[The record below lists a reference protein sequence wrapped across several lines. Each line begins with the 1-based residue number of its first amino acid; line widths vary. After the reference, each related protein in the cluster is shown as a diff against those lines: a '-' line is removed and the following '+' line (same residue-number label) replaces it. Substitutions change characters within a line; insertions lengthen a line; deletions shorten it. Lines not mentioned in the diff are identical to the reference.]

1 MLQSSAFDYI
11 NVLDKAA
18 DASWLRESVLANNIA
33 NATTPDFKRYD
44 VNFQSLLER
53 EMMDSKFNRNL
64 DEKVHNVNLRRLTAT
79 SQIDL
84 AAESFSY
91 RLDDNNV
98 DIHLKH
104 MTNPPLR
111 GTRACRV
118 RMRMGKTVIICSR
131 TMNVPNRI
139 SQILPENIW

>member
-1 MLQSSAFDYI
+1 MIQSSAFDYI

-33 NATTPDFKRYD
+33 NATTPEFKRYD
-44 VNFQSLLER
+44 VDFQSLLER

-64 DEKVHNVNLRRLTAT
+64 DEKVHNVNLGRLTAT
-79 SQIDL
+79 SQIDM

-98 DIHLKH
+98 DIHTENVELASEQIRYQAL
-104 MTNPPLR
+104 TDSISQEF
-111 GTRACRV
+111 T
-118 RMRMGKTVIICSR
+118 RMRTAIG
-131 TMNVPNRI
+131 N
-139 SQILPENIW
+139 

>member
-18 DASWLRESVLANNIA
+18 DASWLRESTLANNIA

-53 EMMDSKFNRNL
+53 EMMDTKYNRNL
-64 DEKVHNVNLRRLTAT
+64 DEKVHNVNLNRLTAT
-79 SQIDL
+79 SQIDM

-91 RLDDNNV
+91 RLDGNNV
-98 DIHLKH
+98 DIHTENVELASEQ
-104 MTNPPLR
+104 LR
-111 GTRACRV
+111 YQALTDSITQEFS
-118 RMRMGKTVIICSR
+118 RMRSAIG
-131 TMNVPNRI
+131 N
-139 SQILPENIW
+139 

>member
-44 VNFQSLLER
+44 VDFQSLLER

-64 DEKVHNVNLRRLTAT
+64 DEKVHNTNLSRLTAT
-79 SQIDL
+79 SQIDM

-91 RLDDNNV
+91 RLDGNNV
-98 DIHLKH
+98 DIHTENVELASEQIRYQAL
-104 MTNPPLR
+104 TDSISQEFS
-111 GTRACRV
+111 
-118 RMRMGKTVIICSR
+118 RMRTAIG
-131 TMNVPNRI
+131 N
-139 SQILPENIW
+139 

>member
-98 DIHLKH
+98 DIHTENVELASEQIRYQAL
-104 MTNPPLR
+104 TDSISQEFS
-111 GTRACRV
+111 
-118 RMRMGKTVIICSR
+118 RMRTAIG
-131 TMNVPNRI
+131 N
-139 SQILPENIW
+139 

>member
-64 DEKVHNVNLRRLTAT
+64 DEKVHNVNLRWLTAT

-91 RLDDNNV
+91 RLDGNNV
-98 DIHLKH
+98 DIHTENVELASEQIRYQAL
-104 MTNPPLR
+104 TDSISQEFS
-111 GTRACRV
+111 
-118 RMRMGKTVIICSR
+118 RMRTAIG
-131 TMNVPNRI
+131 N
-139 SQILPENIW
+139 

>member
-64 DEKVHNVNLRRLTAT
+64 DEKVHNVNLSRLTAT
-79 SQIDL
+79 SQIDM

-91 RLDDNNV
+91 RLDGNNV
-98 DIHLKH
+98 DIHTENVELASEQIRYQAL
-104 MTNPPLR
+104 TDSISQEF
-111 GTRACRV
+111 T
-118 RMRMGKTVIICSR
+118 RMRTAIG
-131 TMNVPNRI
+131 N
-139 SQILPENIW
+139 

>member
-91 RLDDNNV
+91 RLDGNNV
-98 DIHLKH
+98 DIHTENVELASEQIRYQAL
-104 MTNPPLR
+104 TDSISQEFS
-111 GTRACRV
+111 
-118 RMRMGKTVIICSR
+118 RMRTAIG
-131 TMNVPNRI
+131 N
-139 SQILPENIW
+139 

>member
-91 RLDDNNV
+91 RLDGNNV
-98 DIHLKH
+98 DIHTENVELASEQIRYQALTDR
-104 MTNPPLR
+104 MSQEFS
-111 GTRACRV
+111 
-118 RMRMGKTVIICSR
+118 RMRTAIG
-131 TMNVPNRI
+131 N
-139 SQILPENIW
+139 

>member
-33 NATTPDFKRYD
+33 NATTPDIKRYD

-91 RLDDNNV
+91 RLDGNNV
-98 DIHLKH
+98 DIDTEGVKLAANQIKYNGLFDSINQEFANLK
-104 MTNPPLR
+104 L
-111 GTRACRV
+111 V
-118 RMRMGKTVIICSR
+118 MRS
-131 TMNVPNRI
+131 
-139 SQILPENIW
+139 

>member
-11 NVLDKAA
+11 KVLDKAA

-91 RLDDNNV
+91 RLDGNNV
-98 DIHLKH
+98 DIHTENVELASEQIRYQAL
-104 MTNPPLR
+104 TDSISQEF
-111 GTRACRV
+111 T
-118 RMRMGKTVIICSR
+118 RMRTAIG
-131 TMNVPNRI
+131 N
-139 SQILPENIW
+139 

>member
-11 NVLDKAA
+11 NVLEGLA

-91 RLDDNNV
+91 RLDGNNV
-98 DIHLKH
+98 DIHTENVELASEQIRYQAL
-104 MTNPPLR
+104 TDSISQEFS
-111 GTRACRV
+111 
-118 RMRMGKTVIICSR
+118 RMRTAIG
-131 TMNVPNRI
+131 N
-139 SQILPENIW
+139 